1 MFSLTYNHSIAG
13 TWRAFWHSITTS
25 DRHASHDSPYR
36 TGSHVPLS
44 QSRHAPLT
52 SVATSALDSNVDLS
66 TDTPDS
72 ATPFAKSANGRASPN
87 TPYSPG
93 RMSALRRQSTERS
106 SLDKNP
112 PAEIQM
118 QNFND
123 GLPPPPPVSHSWKR
137 IERWT
142 EDNYTEL
149 FDNLCEPATQNDV
162 NELEH
167 DLDCTLPVDVRE
179 SLMVHDGQERGG
191 LPTGIFFGC
200 MLLDCEEIVEE
211 WQNWRTVNEHFL
223 SDSRPYGLQAPQIPV
238 KAFASSS
245 SSNTPIPT
253 AEQQQKNPLWREEL
267 LARQDSQPPN
277 AVQKAYSHPAWIP
290 LARDWGGNCIA
301 VDLAPGPTGKWGQI
315 ILFGRDYDTKFVIA
329 RSWAAFLAS
338 VADDFGT
345 PEKIFVDEENHEF
358 RFKQFKDADP
368 PYLEVL
374 RWRCDQ
380 KYGRRPR
387 RRPTPNGLRI
397 NSNVGGTDLI
407 NGSPYTSP
415 TSASERGRSP
425 QRFPGKAPVAS
436 SPLRPHVSS
445 PLARVAEEG
454 PQPIK
459 IHTDLKNLPKQ
470 SEKPAHEKLVSVD
483 TPRPSGDFTS
493 ANPFSLNGITTKD
506 FGAKDDKENQGIGKR
521 DSNKLVSPITTK
533 NDSAEVKADAFT
545 VGGETP
551 VEEMKTVAL

>member
-1 MFSLTYNHSIAG
+1 MSSLTIASIAG
-13 TWRAFWHSITTS
+13 SWRAFWHSITTN
-25 DRHASHDSPYR
+25 DRHASHDSPFR
-36 TGSHVPLS
+36 TGGHVPLS

-52 SVATSALDSNVDLS
+52 SVATTAIDSRVELTSPLGN
-66 TDTPDS
+66 DTSDS
-72 ATPFAKSANGRASPN
+72 ATPFTKTANGHASPN
-87 TPYSPG
+87 APYSPG
-93 RMSALRRQSTERS
+93 RMSTLRRQSTERS
-106 SLDKNP
+106 SIDKNA

-123 GLPPPPPVSHSWKR
+123 GLPPPPPVSHSWRR
-137 IERWT
+137 IERWM

-149 FDNLCEPATQNDV
+149 FDNLCTAATQNDV

-191 LPTGIFFGC
+191 LPAGIFFGC

-211 WQNWRTVNEHFL
+211 WQNWRTVNEYYL
-223 SDSRPYGLQAPQIPV
+223 SGSGPNPLQSPQIPS
-238 KAFASSS
+238 KPFASTSS
-245 SSNTPIPT
+245 DPAIPS
-253 AEQQQKNPLWREEL
+253 AESQQRNPLWREEL
-267 LARQDSQPPN
+267 LARQESQPPN
-277 AVQKAYSHPAWIP
+277 AVQKAYASPAWIP

-315 ILFGRDYDTKFVIA
+315 IIFGRDYDMKFVIA

-338 VADDFGT
+338 VADDYGT
-345 PEKIFVDEENHEF
+345 PEKIYVDEENHEF
-358 RFKQFKDADP
+358 RFRQFRDADP

-387 RRPTPNGLRI
+387 KRGPPPSGLRI
-397 NSNVGGTDLI
+397 NSNVGGSDLT
-407 NGSPYTSP
+407 NGSPYGSP
-415 TSASERGRSP
+415 TSTSERGRSP
-425 QRFPGKAPVAS
+425 QRFPGKAPVTS

-459 IHTDLKNLPKQ
+459 IHTDLKNQ
-470 SEKPAHEKLVSVD
+470 SERPLEKLVSVD
-483 TPRPSGDFTS
+483 TPRPSGDFPST
-493 ANPFSLNGITTKD
+493 NPLGINGIITKD
-506 FGAKDDKENQGIGKR
+506 FVVKEDKENQDMNKR
-521 DSNKLVSPITTK
+521 DSKKILSPIKATE
-533 NDSAEVKADAFT
+533 DSGEVKADAFT
-545 VGGETP
+545 IGGETP
-551 VEEMKTVAL
+551 GDDMKTVTL